1 MKLVPFGWVAFFIF
15 LYILLIGPGDY
26 FLLKKVFKRMELTWI
41 TFPAIVLAV
50 SALAYIAA
58 YAVKGRELRINK
70 VDVLD
75 VDQTSGMVR
84 GTSVVNLFSPQ
95 NRDYGVSFVPLPMDQ
110 APPEKPSKST
120 GAEVLTSWMGTPENQ
135 FGGMGN
141 SGRMGFSS
149 GGYSAEPVGSSER
162 LEGVRVAIWSTK
174 SLTSRWYGPSP
185 NLVEAD
191 LLPSGIDR
199 LTGTVVNR
207 LPIPLEDAILV
218 FGRQVYQIGDMAPN
232 VVIRVELTK
241 DRYLSG
247 LLGEAPSITS
257 TIRIRLRSKKSSTVP
272 TYSSASCS
280 TTAVILAPKYPR
292 RTRCSAHSICP
303 VSSRLA
309 GRCSSASS
317 SVPRPR
323 SFLITLA

>member
-1 MKLVPFGWVAFFIF
+1 M
-15 LYILLIGPGDY
+15 
-26 FLLKKVFKRMELTWI
+26 
-41 TFPAIVLAV
+41 
-50 SALAYIAA
+50 
-58 YAVKGRELRINK
+58 KGRELRINK
-70 VDVLD
+70 VNVLD

-247 LLGEAPSITS
+247 LLGESAKHYINDQNQAPQQEKLDRADLLIGIMFHDSRDPGSEVPKENAVFRSLDLSGQLALGRPMLVGKLKRPAAALVLDNAGVEPKTEQT
-257 TIRIRLRSKKSSTVP
+257 TIVRMILPLAKKP
-272 TYSSASCS
+272 T
-280 TTAVILAPKYPR
+280 PKP
-292 RTRCSAHSICP
+292 
-303 VSSRLA
+303 
-309 GRCSSASS
+309 
-317 SVPRPR
+317 
-323 SFLITLA
+323 